1 MFSQHYIAVLSQ
13 SVLSSQYVYTR
24 DQVYPLTQALHRLCH
39 ASLDLVVVLVVL
51 AYRFQH
57 WPAVAWLILSHSDV
71 MWAANH
77 ALHVM
82 VSYTDICVW
91 N

>member
-39 ASLDLVVVLVVL
+39 ASLDFVVVLVVL
-51 AYRFQH
+51 GNRFQR
-57 WPAVAWLILSHSDV
+57 WPAVACLILSHSELQ
-71 MWAANH
+71 WAANH
-77 ALHVM
+77 AFHVM
-82 VSYTDICVW
+82 VSYTDISVW